1 MENNIQVQ
9 KAADISSLAGVVIV
23 SLSALTA
30 YNIGEKF
37 NHNYMENNIQV
48 QKAADI
54 SSLAGV
60 VIVSLSALTAYNI
73 GEKFNHN
80 ILFDATIFIISL
92 VMLILTFAIF
102 RKVMA
107 GLFTTIS
114 SSTANKQVQSEC
126 SQESSHQNANQD
138 PVEEEQIPDSLERYE
153 SILVEEQLKEVKR
166 KRDTMIAIR
175 EYVVE
180 KTSKYLSKENIST
193 LFRNIECIAEN
204 RVNDCQP
211 IHSTK
216 EAKISSPSL
225 RHLAWNIGERLGVSR
240 RDRAIFIK
248 SSFPYELRNADI
260 EYLEA
265 NLRVNVPC
273 DIPIDVPDKGDF
285 HFHNNT

>member
-30 YNIGEKF
+30 YN
-37 NHNYMENNIQV
+37 V
-48 QKAADI
+48 
-54 SSLAGV
+54 
-60 VIVSLSALTAYNI
+60 

-107 GLFTTIS
+107 RLFTTIS
-114 SSTANKQVQSEC
+114 SSTTNKQVQSVC
-126 SQESSHQNANQD
+126 SQECSHQNANQD
-138 PVEEEQIPDSLERYE
+138 SVEEEQIPDSLERYE

-166 KRDTMIAIR
+166 KRGIMIAIR

-211 IHSTK
+211 IHS
-216 EAKISSPSL
+216 
-225 RHLAWNIGERLGVSR
+225 R
-240 RDRAIFIK
+240 
-248 SSFPYELRNADI
+248 
-260 EYLEA
+260 
-265 NLRVNVPC
+265 
-273 DIPIDVPDKGDF
+273 KGSVK
-285 HFHNNT
+285 

>member
-1 MENNIQVQ
+1 
-9 KAADISSLAGVVIV
+9 
-23 SLSALTA
+23 
-30 YNIGEKF
+30 
-37 NHNYMENNIQV
+37 MENNIQV

-107 GLFTTIS
+107 GLFTTS
-114 SSTANKQVQSEC
+114 GRSKVQIVC
-126 SQESSHQNANQD
+126 SQQGSHQNANRD
-138 PVEEEQIPDSLERYE
+138 PVEEEEIPDSLKRYE

-166 KRDTMIAIR
+166 KRDIMIAIR

-240 RDRAIFIK
+240 RDRAI
-248 SSFPYELRNADI
+248 
-260 EYLEA
+260 
-265 NLRVNVPC
+265 
-273 DIPIDVPDKGDF
+273 
-285 HFHNNT
+285 

>member
-1 MENNIQVQ
+1 MENNVQ
-9 KAADISSLAGVVIV
+9 FQKTADISSLVCVVIV

-30 YNIGEKF
+30 YNLGEKF
-37 NHNYMENNIQV
+37 NHY
-48 QKAADI
+48 
-54 SSLAGV
+54 
-60 VIVSLSALTAYNI
+60 
-73 GEKFNHN
+73 
-80 ILFDATIFIISL
+80 ILFDVTIFIISL
-92 VMLILTFAIF
+92 VMLILTFAVF

-114 SSTANKQVQSEC
+114 SCTASKQVQSDCLQDTNSVKNTLPAE
-126 SQESSHQNANQD
+126 QE
-138 PVEEEQIPDSLERYE
+138 PMPDSLEKYE

-166 KRDTMIAIR
+166 KRDIMIAIR

-193 LFRNIECIAEN
+193 LFQNIECIAEN

-211 IHSTK
+211 IHSSK
-216 EAKISSPSL
+216 EAKLSSPSL

-248 SSFPYELRNADI
+248 TSFPYELRNADI

-285 HFHNNT
+285 RFHNNT

>member
-1 MENNIQVQ
+1 
-9 KAADISSLAGVVIV
+9 
-23 SLSALTA
+23 
-30 YNIGEKF
+30 
-37 NHNYMENNIQV
+37 
-48 QKAADI
+48 
-54 SSLAGV
+54 
-60 VIVSLSALTAYNI
+60 
-73 GEKFNHN
+73 
-80 ILFDATIFIISL
+80 
-92 VMLILTFAIF
+92 
-102 RKVMA
+102 
-107 GLFTTIS
+107 
-114 SSTANKQVQSEC
+114 
-126 SQESSHQNANQD
+126 
-138 PVEEEQIPDSLERYE
+138 
-153 SILVEEQLKEVKR
+153 
-166 KRDTMIAIR
+166 MIAIR

-193 LFRNIECIAEN
+193 LFQNIECIAEN

-273 DIPIDVPDKGDF
+273 NIPIDVPDKGDF

>member
-1 MENNIQVQ
+1 MENNVQVQ
-9 KAADISSLAGVVIV
+9 KTADISSLVCVVIV

-30 YNIGEKF
+30 YNLGEKF
-37 NHNYMENNIQV
+37 NHY
-48 QKAADI
+48 
-54 SSLAGV
+54 
-60 VIVSLSALTAYNI
+60 
-73 GEKFNHN
+73 

-92 VMLILTFAIF
+92 VMLILTFAVF

-107 GLFTTIS
+107 GLYKSIS
-114 SSTANKQVQSEC
+114 NSAINEHVQSNC
-126 SQESSHQNANQD
+126 SQKVILNNSITETQ
-138 PVEEEQIPDSLERYE
+138 PVILEQMPDSLEKYE

-180 KTSKYLSKENIST
+180 KASKYLSKENIST
-193 LFRNIECIAEN
+193 LFHNIECLAEN
-204 RVNDCQP
+204 RVTDCQP

-216 EAKISSPSL
+216 ETKLSSPSL

-240 RDRAIFIK
+240 RDRAVFIK
-248 SSFPYELRNADI
+248 SSFPYELCNADI

-265 NLRVNVPC
+265 NLRVNAQC

-285 HFHNNT
+285 RFHNNT

>member
-1 MENNIQVQ
+1 MENNVQVQ
-9 KAADISSLAGVVIV
+9 KTADISSLVCVVIV

-30 YNIGEKF
+30 YNLGEKF
-37 NHNYMENNIQV
+37 NHY
-48 QKAADI
+48 
-54 SSLAGV
+54 
-60 VIVSLSALTAYNI
+60 
-73 GEKFNHN
+73 
-80 ILFDATIFIISL
+80 ILFDVTIFIISL
-92 VMLILTFAIF
+92 IMLILTFAVF

-107 GLFTTIS
+107 GLYKSIS
-114 SSTANKQVQSEC
+114 NSAISKQVQSNC
-126 SQESSHQNANQD
+126 SQEVSSSNNSITETQ
-138 PVEEEQIPDSLERYE
+138 PVILEQMPDSLEKYE

-193 LFRNIECIAEN
+193 LFHNIEFLAEN
-204 RVNDCQP
+204 RVTDCQP

-216 EAKISSPSL
+216 ESKLSSPSL

-265 NLRVNVPC
+265 NLRVNAPC

-285 HFHNNT
+285 RFHNNT

>member
-1 MENNIQVQ
+1 
-9 KAADISSLAGVVIV
+9 
-23 SLSALTA
+23 
-30 YNIGEKF
+30 
-37 NHNYMENNIQV
+37 MENNIQV

-114 SSTANKQVQSEC
+114 SSTTNKQVQSEC

-138 PVEEEQIPDSLERYE
+138 SVEEEQIPDSLERYE
-153 SILVEEQLKEVKR
+153 SILVKEQLKEVKR

-193 LFRNIECIAEN
+193 LFRNIEWQS
-204 RVNDCQP
+204 QP
-211 IHSTK
+211 ASATLGNIFEETFSGGM
-216 EAKISSPSL
+216 KI
-225 RHLAWNIGERLGVSR
+225 EFFLGPGIDFLSNLGN
-240 RDRAIFIK
+240 
-248 SSFPYELRNADI
+248 FPLRNGADV
-260 EYLEA
+260 
-265 NLRVNVPC
+265 RSFG
-273 DIPIDVPDKGDF
+273 DILPD
-285 HFHNNT
+285 

>member
-1 MENNIQVQ
+1 
-9 KAADISSLAGVVIV
+9 
-23 SLSALTA
+23 
-30 YNIGEKF
+30 
-37 NHNYMENNIQV
+37 MENNIQV

-114 SSTANKQVQSEC
+114 SSTANKVQSEC

-225 RHLAWNIGERLGVSR
+225 RHLAWNIGERLGVSPVATER
-240 RDRAIFIK
+240 Y
-248 SSFPYELRNADI
+248 SL
-260 EYLEA
+260 
-265 NLRVNVPC
+265 NLLSHTNC
-273 DIPIDVPDKGDF
+273 ATPI
-285 HFHNNT
+285 

>member
-9 KAADISSLAGVVIV
+9 KAS
-23 SLSALTA
+23 
-30 YNIGEKF
+30 
-37 NHNYMENNIQV
+37 
-48 QKAADI
+48 DI

-107 GLFTTIS
+107 GLFTTTS
-114 SSTANKQVQSEC
+114 SSKVQIEC

-138 PVEEEQIPDSLERYE
+138 PVEEEQIPDSLKRYE

-166 KRDTMIAIR
+166 KRDIMIAIR

>member
-1 MENNIQVQ
+1 
-9 KAADISSLAGVVIV
+9 
-23 SLSALTA
+23 
-30 YNIGEKF
+30 
-37 NHNYMENNIQV
+37 MENNIQV

-114 SSTANKQVQSEC
+114 SSTTNKQVQSEC

-138 PVEEEQIPDSLERYE
+138 SVEEEQIPDSL
-153 SILVEEQLKEVKR
+153 KR

>member
-1 MENNIQVQ
+1 
-9 KAADISSLAGVVIV
+9 
-23 SLSALTA
+23 
-30 YNIGEKF
+30 
-37 NHNYMENNIQV
+37 MENNIQV

-114 SSTANKQVQSEC
+114 SSTTNKQVQSEC

-138 PVEEEQIPDSLERYE
+138 SVEEEQIPDSLERYE
-153 SILVEEQLKEVKR
+153 SILVKEQLKEVKR
-166 KRDTMIAIR
+166 KRDTMI
-175 EYVVE
+175 VVE
-180 KTSKYLSKENIST
+180 KTSKYLSKENSST
-193 LFRNIECIAEN
+193 LFRNIEWIAEN

>member
-1 MENNIQVQ
+1 
-9 KAADISSLAGVVIV
+9 
-23 SLSALTA
+23 
-30 YNIGEKF
+30 
-37 NHNYMENNIQV
+37 MENNIQV

-107 GLFTTIS
+107 GLFTTTS
-114 SSTANKQVQSEC
+114 SSTTNKQVQSEC
-126 SQESSHQNANQD
+126 SQESNHQNANQD

-166 KRDTMIAIR
+166 KRDIMIAIR

-204 RVNDCQP
+204 RVNDCLP

-225 RHLAWNIGERLGVSR
+225 RHLAWNIGERLGISR

>member
-1 MENNIQVQ
+1 
-9 KAADISSLAGVVIV
+9 
-23 SLSALTA
+23 
-30 YNIGEKF
+30 
-37 NHNYMENNIQV
+37 MENNIQV

-102 RKVMA
+102 RKVS
-107 GLFTTIS
+107 GRLFYDKSQVVLQIS
-114 SSTANKQVQSEC
+114 KYKAKC

-166 KRDTMIAIR
+166 KRDIMIAIR

-180 KTSKYLSKENIST
+180 KDLEISLKREYQHT
-193 LFRNIECIAEN
+193 IPEY
-204 RVNDCQP
+204 RVYCRKP
-211 IHSTK
+211 
-216 EAKISSPSL
+216 
-225 RHLAWNIGERLGVSR
+225 G
-240 RDRAIFIK
+240 
-248 SSFPYELRNADI
+248 
-260 EYLEA
+260 
-265 NLRVNVPC
+265 
-273 DIPIDVPDKGDF
+273 
-285 HFHNNT
+285 

>member
-1 MENNIQVQ
+1 
-9 KAADISSLAGVVIV
+9 
-23 SLSALTA
+23 
-30 YNIGEKF
+30 
-37 NHNYMENNIQV
+37 MENNIQV

-114 SSTANKQVQSEC
+114 SSTTNKQVQSEC

-138 PVEEEQIPDSLERYE
+138 SVEEEQIPDSLERYE
-153 SILVEEQLKEVKR
+153 SILVKEQLKEVKR

-193 LFRNIECIAEN
+193 LFRNIGKVFRLNEDTFTVKSLTFLHLPYFFYCIFH
-204 RVNDCQP
+204 
-211 IHSTK
+211 I
-216 EAKISSPSL
+216 L
-225 RHLAWNIGERLGVSR
+225 Y
-240 RDRAIFIK
+240 F
-248 SSFPYELRNADI
+248 SFVWQI
-260 EYLEA
+260 
-265 NLRVNVPC
+265 NL
-273 DIPIDVPDKGDF
+273 
-285 HFHNNT
+285 

>member
-1 MENNIQVQ
+1 
-9 KAADISSLAGVVIV
+9 
-23 SLSALTA
+23 
-30 YNIGEKF
+30 
-37 NHNYMENNIQV
+37 MENNIQV

-166 KRDTMIAIR
+166 KRDT
-175 EYVVE
+175 
-180 KTSKYLSKENIST
+180 
-193 LFRNIECIAEN
+193 IAEN

>member
-9 KAADISSLAGVVIV
+9 KAADISSL
-23 SLSALTA
+23 
-30 YNIGEKF
+30 
-37 NHNYMENNIQV
+37 
-48 QKAADI
+48 D
-54 SSLAGV
+54 GV

-114 SSTANKQVQSEC
+114 SSTTNKQVQSEC
-126 SQESSHQNANQD
+126 SQESNHQNANQD

-166 KRDTMIAIR
+166 KRDIMIAIR

-193 LFRNIECIAEN
+193 LFQNIECIAEN

-225 RHLAWNIGERLGVSR
+225 SSPTSCIRISNRIKPSSLTCPPKLQRPVCPASWIDLNRKMLTFIEECVKAIWKSQRENPSAASSLMLRERRKKSPHECSR
-240 RDRAIFIK
+240 R
-248 SSFPYELRNADI
+248 LRHGFSPVSVA
-260 EYLEA
+260 
-265 NLRVNVPC
+265 
-273 DIPIDVPDKGDF
+273 
-285 HFHNNT
+285 

>member
-1 MENNIQVQ
+1 
-9 KAADISSLAGVVIV
+9 
-23 SLSALTA
+23 
-30 YNIGEKF
+30 
-37 NHNYMENNIQV
+37 MENNIQV

-107 GLFTTIS
+107 GFLRQSQVVLQIS
-114 SSTANKQVQSEC
+114 KYKANVRK
-126 SQESSHQNANQD
+126 ESSHQNANQN
-138 PVEEEQIPDSLERYE
+138 PVEEKQIPDSLERYE

-193 LFRNIECIAEN
+193 LFQNIECIAEN

-216 EAKISSPSL
+216 EAKISSPLFKTLSL
-225 RHLAWNIGERLGVSR
+225 
-240 RDRAIFIK
+240 
-248 SSFPYELRNADI
+248 
-260 EYLEA
+260 EY
-265 NLRVNVPC
+265 R
-273 DIPIDVPDKGDF
+273 
-285 HFHNNT
+285 

>member
-1 MENNIQVQ
+1 MENNVQVQ
-9 KAADISSLAGVVIV
+9 KTADIGSLVGVIIV

-37 NHNYMENNIQV
+37 
-48 QKAADI
+48 D
-54 SSLAGV
+54 
-60 VIVSLSALTAYNI
+60 
-73 GEKFNHN
+73 HN

-92 VMLILTFAIF
+92 VMLILTFTVF

-107 GLFTTIS
+107 GLFTTILS
-114 SSTANKQVQSEC
+114 SSTNKPMQIDCLQDTNSVKNTLPTE
-126 SQESSHQNANQD
+126 QE
-138 PVEEEQIPDSLERYE
+138 PMPDSLEKYE

-166 KRDTMIAIR
+166 KRDIMIAIR

-180 KTSKYLSKENIST
+180 ETSKYLSKENIST
-193 LFRNIECIAEN
+193 LFQNIECLAEN
-204 RVNDCQP
+204 RVNDCLP

-216 EAKISSPSL
+216 EAKLSSPSL

-285 HFHNNT
+285 RFHNNT

>member
-9 KAADISSLAGVVIV
+9 KAADISSLAGVV
-23 SLSALTA
+23 TA
-30 YNIGEKF
+30 YN
-37 NHNYMENNIQV
+37 V
-48 QKAADI
+48 
-54 SSLAGV
+54 
-60 VIVSLSALTAYNI
+60 

-107 GLFTTIS
+107 RLFTTIS
-114 SSTANKQVQSEC
+114 SSTTNKQVQSVC
-126 SQESSHQNANQD
+126 SQECSHQNANQD
-138 PVEEEQIPDSLERYE
+138 SVEEEQIPDSLERYE

-166 KRDTMIAIR
+166 KRGIMIAIR

-260 EYLEA
+260 EYLEEISINCGALGCVVLVHHRLIVIFDRPSCSA
-265 NLRVNVPC
+265 NKYL
-273 DIPIDVPDKGDF
+273 
-285 HFHNNT
+285 

>member
-9 KAADISSLAGVVIV
+9 KAADISSLV
-23 SLSALTA
+23 
-30 YNIGEKF
+30 
-37 NHNYMENNIQV
+37 
-48 QKAADI
+48 
-54 SSLAGV
+54 GV

-80 ILFDATIFIISL
+80 ILFDATIFIICL

-107 GLFTTIS
+107 GLFTTTS
-114 SSTANKQVQSEC
+114 SSTTNKQVQSEYT
-126 SQESSHQNANQD
+126 QESNHQNANQD
-138 PVEEEQIPDSLERYE
+138 PVPDSLERYE

-180 KTSKYLSKENIST
+180 KTSKYLSKENTST
-193 LFRNIECIAEN
+193 LFQNIECIAEN
-204 RVNDCQP
+204 RINDCQP

>member
-1 MENNIQVQ
+1 
-9 KAADISSLAGVVIV
+9 
-23 SLSALTA
+23 
-30 YNIGEKF
+30 
-37 NHNYMENNIQV
+37 MENNIQV

-107 GLFTTIS
+107 GLFTTTS
-114 SSTANKQVQSEC
+114 SSTTNKQVQSEC
-126 SQESSHQNANQD
+126 SQESNHQNANQD

-166 KRDTMIAIR
+166 KRDIMIAIR

-193 LFRNIECIAEN
+193 LSGI
-204 RVNDCQP
+204 
-211 IHSTK
+211 
-216 EAKISSPSL
+216 
-225 RHLAWNIGERLGVSR
+225 
-240 RDRAIFIK
+240 
-248 SSFPYELRNADI
+248 
-260 EYLEA
+260 
-265 NLRVNVPC
+265 
-273 DIPIDVPDKGDF
+273 
-285 HFHNNT
+285 

>member
-1 MENNIQVQ
+1 
-9 KAADISSLAGVVIV
+9 
-23 SLSALTA
+23 
-30 YNIGEKF
+30 
-37 NHNYMENNIQV
+37 MENNIQV

-107 GLFTTIS
+107 GLFTTTS
-114 SSTANKQVQSEC
+114 SSTTNKQVQSEC

-138 PVEEEQIPDSLERYE
+138 PVEEEQISDSLERYE

-175 EYVVE
+175 EHVVE

>member
-1 MENNIQVQ
+1 
-9 KAADISSLAGVVIV
+9 
-23 SLSALTA
+23 
-30 YNIGEKF
+30 
-37 NHNYMENNIQV
+37 
-48 QKAADI
+48 
-54 SSLAGV
+54 
-60 VIVSLSALTAYNI
+60 
-73 GEKFNHN
+73 
-80 ILFDATIFIISL
+80 
-92 VMLILTFAIF
+92 
-102 RKVMA
+102 
-107 GLFTTIS
+107 
-114 SSTANKQVQSEC
+114 
-126 SQESSHQNANQD
+126 
-138 PVEEEQIPDSLERYE
+138 
-153 SILVEEQLKEVKR
+153 
-166 KRDTMIAIR
+166 
-175 EYVVE
+175 
-180 KTSKYLSKENIST
+180 
-193 LFRNIECIAEN
+193 FRNIECIAEN